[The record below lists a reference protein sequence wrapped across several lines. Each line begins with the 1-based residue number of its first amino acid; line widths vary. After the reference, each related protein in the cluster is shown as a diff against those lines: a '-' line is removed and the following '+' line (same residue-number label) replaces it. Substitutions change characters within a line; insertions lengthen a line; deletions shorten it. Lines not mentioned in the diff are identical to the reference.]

1 MHDFS
6 RFIYYIYIYN
16 QLRTTDI
23 HCTGSKE
30 ITMAKKQSMLNGVL
44 HIAGIQYILKFKI
57 HSLEF

>member
-1 MHDFS
+1 MTS
-6 RFIYYIYIYN
+6 LVLSTIYIYN

-57 HSLEF
+57 H